1 MISDLQALF
10 SSTRLMNIS
19 EVLLALCATFLLS
32 SMLTTVYRWTHH
44 GLAYSRTFM
53 HAMVLGS
60 ITSSIMIMVIGNNLA
75 RGLGI
80 LGALAIIRFRTPV
93 RDPRDM
99 VFLFC
104 SLATGIGCGAR
115 VFSVSVAGA
124 LFFCAT
130 ALYLHWA
137 PFSSKAPYEGL
148 LRFLLPADS
157 DAHPRLQEIFSKY
170 TSAVTLVS
178 VREAVQ
184 GGFLEYAYQTTLLHS
199 DQQHAMMNDLSAI
212 EDIEEPSILMQR
224 STVEL

>member
-10 SSTRLMNIS
+10 GSTRLMNLS
-19 EVLLALCATFLLS
+19 EIVLALCATFLLA
-32 SMLTTVYRWTHH
+32 SMLSTVYRWTHH
-44 GLAYSRTFM
+44 GLAYSRTFL

-60 ITSSIMIMVIGNNLA
+60 LTSSIMIMVIGNNLA

-104 SLATGIGCGAR
+104 ALATGIGCGAR

-137 PFSSKAPYEGL
+137 PFSSKAPFEGL
-148 LRFLLPADS
+148 LRFMLPADS
-157 DAHPRLQEIFSKY
+157 DAHHRLQEVFSKH
-170 TSAVTLVS
+170 TRAATLIS

-184 GGFLEYAYQTTLLHS
+184 GGYLEYAYQTTLLDS
-199 DQQHAMMNDLSAI
+199 DRHPAMMEDLLKI
-212 EDIEEPSILMQR
+212 EGIEEPSILMQR